1 MAKRIFAALVVV
13 SVFALP
19 HTQAHAQ
26 LKPIAVDGCAK
37 LARVIYAEV
46 SAAALYGPQKSGP
59 WTINLGQGDLSVCEH
74 TARTVSRAFTS
85 AMLNAGIDV
94 SWGSGDNRNGDYCWS
109 GFLSQCYPGR
119 DRLSPTTYG
128 ASLYGVNDAEFV
140 GRSWSVVSQS
150 VMREMYNPFSSD
162 EIRFRDDD
170 LGLRLGLALRSIG
183 SSYGN
188 TFDR

>member
-19 HTQAHAQ
+19 LTEAQAQ

-46 SAAALYGPQKSGP
+46 SAAALYGPRKAGP
-59 WTINLGQGDLSVCEH
+59 WTINIGQGDLSVCEH
-74 TARTVSRAFTS
+74 TAKTVSRAFTS
-85 AMLNAGIDV
+85 AMLSAGIDV
-94 SWGSGDNRNGDYCWS
+94 SWGAGRNRTGDFCLS
-109 GFLSQCYPGR
+109 GFLSQCYPDR
-119 DRLSPTTYG
+119 DRLSPPM
-128 ASLYGVNDAEFV
+128 YGVSNAAFLSK
-140 GRSWSVVSQS
+140 SWSVVSQS

-183 SSYGN
+183 SSHGN
-188 TFDR
+188 TFER